1 MLQKADV
8 AEVLAAEARRGQSRR
23 AVRIVITAV
32 VVVLCLAGLIW
43 AWFAWRA
50 VSVPSYVTD
59 PVTRG
64 DIVVTLVETGSLEAT
79 QSIPVASLVNG
90 TVASIEVDFNDTVTK
105 GQVLARLAPEDLAV
119 GQRRAEAAVEAAAA
133 NRDAAKA
140 TVADAQSALRRAE
153 ELDKSN
159 LISPRDLEL
168 AESQYL
174 RAQAGLAAADAQL
187 HAARVD
193 LDSAKANLAKADIVA
208 PIDGIVLDMDVVAG
222 QQVGPALLAPL
233 FTIASDLAKLDL
245 EVGVDEADVPLV
257 AVGDRVTFTVEAT
270 PDHEL
275 HGSVRQVR
283 SGPKI
288 SEGVTSYVAVIAVDN
303 ADLVL
308 KPGMTATASII
319 TDEAKDVLSVAN
331 PALRFV
337 PSDVEGDDTEVPG
350 VYVLK
355 DGVPTR
361 IPVETGI
368 SDGQRTQLLS
378 GPEAGELV
386 ITGIGGP

>member
-1 MLQKADV
+1 
-8 AEVLAAEARRGQSRR
+8 
-23 AVRIVITAV
+23 
-32 VVVLCLAGLIW
+32 
-43 AWFAWRA
+43 
-50 VSVPSYVTD
+50 
-59 PVTRG
+59 
-64 DIVVTLVETGSLEAT
+64 
-79 QSIPVASLVNG
+79 
-90 TVASIEVDFNDTVTK
+90 
-105 GQVLARLAPEDLAV
+105 
-119 GQRRAEAAVEAAAA
+119 
-133 NRDAAKA
+133 
-140 TVADAQSALRRAE
+140 
-153 ELDKSN
+153 LDKSN

-187 HAARVD
+187 HAAPVD
-193 LDSAKANLAKADIVA
+193 LDSAKANLAQRDIVS
-208 PIDGIVLDMDVVAG
+208 PIDGIVLDMDVVAR

-233 FTIASDLAKLDL
+233 FTIASDLARLDL

-337 PSDVEGDDTEVPG
+337 PSDVEGDDAGVPG

>member
-187 HAARVD
+187 RAARVD

>member
-90 TVASIEVDFNDTVTK
+90 TVASIEVDFNDTVAK

-133 NRDAAKA
+133 NRGAART

-153 ELDKSN
+153 ELDKTN

-174 RAQAGLAAADAQL
+174 RAQAGLAAAEAQL
-187 HAARVD
+187 HAAQVD
-193 LDSAKANLAKADIVA
+193 LDGAKANLAKADIVA

-245 EVGVDEADVPLV
+245 EVGVDQADVPLV

-288 SEGVTSYVAVIAVDN
+288 NEGVTSYVAVIAVDN

-337 PSDVEGDDTEVPG
+337 PSGAARDGEEVPA

-355 DGVPTR
+355 DGVPTL
-361 IPVETGI
+361 IPVTTGI
-368 SDGQRTQLLS
+368 TDGQRTQLLS

>member
-8 AEVLAAEARRGQSRR
+8 AEVLAAEARRGHSRR
-23 AVRIVITAV
+23 AVRLVVTVAV
-32 VVVLCLAGLIW
+32 VVLLMAGLLW

-50 VSVPSYVTD
+50 ASVPTYATD

-64 DIVVTLVETGSLEAT
+64 DIVVTLVATGSLETT
-79 QSIPVASLVNG
+79 QSVPVASLVTG
-90 TVASIEVDFNDTVTK
+90 TVASVEVDFNDEVTK
-105 GQVLARLAPEDLAV
+105 GHVLARLAPEDLAV
-119 GQRRAEAAVEAAAA
+119 GQRRAEAAVEAATA
-133 NRDAAKA
+133 NREAAKA

-153 ELDKSN
+153 ELDKTN

-174 RAQAGLAAADAQL
+174 RAQAGLAAAEAQL
-187 HAARVD
+187 HAAQVD
-193 LDSAKANLAKADIVA
+193 LDSAKANLGKADIVA

-245 EVGVDEADVPLV
+245 EVDVDEADVPLV
-257 AVGDRVTFTVEAT
+257 AVGDRATFTVEAT
-270 PDHEL
+270 PDREL

-288 SEGVTSYVAVIAVDN
+288 REGVTSYVAVIAVDN
-303 ADLVL
+303 ADLAL

-319 TDEAKDVLSVAN
+319 TDEAKDVLCVAN

-337 PSDVEGDDTEVPG
+337 PPNADENSSNVPG

-378 GPEAGELV
+378 GPAAGEVV